1 MSKPQNPLIKIL
13 QQLGLAR
20 FLGLEPSE
28 KHQHTA
34 PAESPK
40 PAAHKAPEPIV
51 TTTVSNDEAS
61 VAKSSV
67 ESVAPVSPAVA
78 APKCAETVIPEDS
91 VLKRHYLAAQQAES
105 EALSHP
111 YPSDSVLRRHYDT
124 EHKLVMDA
132 LQAAV
137 VAPIVESAPEQEP
150 VQTAIEQVVDKAPV
164 LEAVPP
170 ASQAKCCASHSVI
183 PQDSVLKRHFLQC
196 LTAEIEASL
205 SPSPTDSVLRRHH
218 DTLVQSELQ
227 KRLAH

>member
-40 PAAHKAPEPIV
+40 PAAHKAPEPIE
-51 TTTVSNDEAS
+51 TPTVSS
-61 VAKSSV
+61 VEVSVTKSSV
-67 ESVAPVSPAVA
+67 ESVAPVSPAVT
-78 APKCAETVIPEDS
+78 APKCAETAIPEDS
-91 VLKRHYLAAQQAES
+91 VLKRHYLATQQAERES
-105 EALSHP
+105 MSHQP
-111 YPSDSVLRRHYDT
+111 
-124 EHKLVMDA
+124 EMDA

-137 VAPIVESAPEQEP
+137 VAPIVENAPEQEP
-150 VQTAIEQVVDKAPV
+150 VQTTIEQVVDKAPV
-164 LEAVPP
+164 LEAVLPV
-170 ASQAKCCASHSVI
+170 SQAKQCANHSVV